1 MALQIALGLPVGFLF
16 GIILQRGRFC
26 MNSAFRAVRFAGDAT
41 LLRAYLLAVA
51 VQAVLI
57 HLGASLGLLEMWRVP
72 FYWRAA
78 VVGGLVFGIGM
89 TLAGGCSSGTWSRV
103 GEGMVSSFVALL
115 GFGLA
120 AAATVWGVL
129 RPVRLWVRGGD
140 GVGDRDWRPGPHPG
154 EPPGRPSVGHRGR
167 GRGRGSCLGHSEPP
181 RGPALRLGLDED
193 RPPPRP
199 AGGAGVVPV
208 RSHRP
213 ALRPVD
219 HRSHGPHGEVRDGG
233 GRLGDQLGGLHG
245 PGDAVRVVRR
255 GAPFGELSWR
265 APPPQRM
272 AGQFGGG
279 LLMGFG
285 AVTAGGCN
293 IGHGLTGVSA
303 LALSSVVSTVFTIL
317 GVWAGTYWFFQRR
330 LRSG

>member
-1 MALQIALGLPVGFLF
+1 MILQIALGLPVGFLF
-16 GIILQRGRFC
+16 GIIIQRGRFC
-26 MNSAFRAVRFAGDAT
+26 MNSAFRDVRFSKDAT

-89 TLAGGCSSGTWSRV
+89 TLAGGCSSGTWSRA
-103 GEGMVSSFVALL
+103 GEGMAGSFVALL

-129 RPVRLWVRGGD
+129 RPVRLWVRGEELEIGGQVPTLANLLGVHPWVIV
-140 GVGDRDWRPGPHPG
+140 GVGAVA
-154 EPPGRPSVGHRGR
+154 VGAWAIR
-167 GRGRGSCLGHSEPP
+167 SP
-181 RGPALRLGLDED
+181 REVPLFGWGWMKTGLLLGLLAAAAWFLSGLTG
-193 RPPPRP
+193 RHYGLSITGPT
-199 AGGAGVVPV
+199 
-208 RSHRP
+208 
-213 ALRPVD
+213 ALMT
-219 HRSHGPHGEVRDGG
+219 
-233 GRLGDQLGGLHG
+233 RLATA
-245 PGDAVRVVRR
+245 GDASGINWAVFMVL
-255 GAPFGELSWR
+255 AMPFGSFAAARLSGELAWR
-265 APPPQRM
+265 APPPKRM

-303 LALSSVVSTVFTIL
+303 LALSSVVATVFTIL